1 MKKSAEKREEKRKER
16 NYETS
21 LVTKFSVGHRATSLL
36 LLAVFREQ
44 RDNKQR
50 SLTCSKHF
58 SFILFSEYR
67 LSLLFPFRAILPF
80 IFRASHPPVFFLSH
94 RLLTFSIEKKIYDQ
108 QFSALVSVHCRKSGE
123 RFFKRK

>member
-1 MKKSAEKREEKRKER
+1 MKSNTEKREEKRRER
-16 NYETS
+16 TYQTS
-21 LVTKFSVGHRATSLL
+21 LVTKFNVGHRATSLL

-50 SLTCSKHF
+50 FLTCSKHF
-58 SFILFSEYR
+58 SFILPPEY
-67 LSLLFPFRAILPF
+67 LSLLFPFHTILPF
-80 IFRASHPPVFFLSH
+80 IFRVSHPLVFFLSH

-108 QFSALVSVHCRKSGE
+108 QFSALVSVHCRKSAK